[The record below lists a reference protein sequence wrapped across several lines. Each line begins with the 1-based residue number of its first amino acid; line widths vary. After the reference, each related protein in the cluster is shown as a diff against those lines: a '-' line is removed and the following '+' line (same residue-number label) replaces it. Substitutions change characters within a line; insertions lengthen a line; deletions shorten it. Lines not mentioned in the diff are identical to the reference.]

1 MMKTDI
7 FIILGLIAGII
18 IQLCPY
24 FSEHSR
30 FEVMPIFTPVSLQYE
45 NAYQEGK
52 KPKTLPN
59 IIQILENIDQQ
70 NLDPTAV
77 EVLKKERIE
86 LLKLRN
92 ERHDLNIKMMENS
105 ISLLSDLTP
114 EQWDF
119 IQSNRDKIQ
128 SKIELDILE
137 QVLQELPR

>member
-1 MMKTDI
+1 MKRCFYYFWFDGWSWYPN
-7 FIILGLIAGII
+7 FSS
-18 IQLCPY
+18 

-45 NAYQEGK
+45 NACQGK
-52 KPKTLPN
+52 SPKHPN
-59 IIQILENIDQQ
+59 LVKFLENIDQQ
-70 NLDPTAV
+70 NPEPAV
-77 EVLKKERIE
+77 VERLKKERIE
-86 LLKLRN
+86 LLQLRN

-137 QVLQELPR
+137 QLIQELPQ